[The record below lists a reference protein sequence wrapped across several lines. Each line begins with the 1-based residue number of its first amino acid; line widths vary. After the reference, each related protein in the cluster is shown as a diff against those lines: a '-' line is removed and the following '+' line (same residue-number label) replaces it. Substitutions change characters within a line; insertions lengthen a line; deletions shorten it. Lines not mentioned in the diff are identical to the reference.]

1 MKLVELNEGARKE
14 LVSGELEN
22 LVTWLQKNPEECN
35 WVLDEDPDMEIPDLS
50 NIETLQELEFELKKI
65 DLSWW
70 TLVIE

>member
-1 MKLVELNEGARKE
+1 MKLVELNEGTRKE
-14 LVSGELEN
+14 LVSGELED
-22 LVTWLQKNPEECN
+22 LVAWLQKNPEECN

-50 NIETLQELEFELKKI
+50 NIESLQDLEFELKKI